1 MKPKN
6 SKRSLSNKKKRRKSS
21 RIKKNPFPNLDV
33 PNLKIQYWG
42 KNLISSQENDDSL
55 KLPTSDNISQI
66 NPGDNHL
73 FIKTQKNKYFGFGD
87 NSLYQLGI
95 SNMKIINESLE
106 LKLPQLKKIKNIFCG
121 SYTSFAID
129 NENRLFSWGIN
140 CSGQLG
146 LGNRN
151 NAKEPTLVNSNQ
163 KNYLKLLDNEYIKS
177 IVGGGLH
184 TILYTNLN
192 RLFSSGE
199 GKHYALGHG
208 TSKSY
213 CSFKLIEYFF
223 NIKKSIEKIGVGVNH
238 SGCLINGKLYV
249 WGKFG
254 YDKRCLSPK
263 PNVIPMN
270 SDVVD
275 FVMGDVLT
283 VVLTIKGDVYT
294 LGDDIDGQL
303 GVKNAKLG
311 HINHVKL
318 GCKIDFISCGF
329 NHVICGSN
337 KMIYGWGSNKD
348 YQLQPGLDKQIFNSP
363 FELNWLHST
372 KPNYIL
378 CHSFQTYILTT
389 KKIDFNLILSPEE
402 KMKERLQKEVEN
414 LKVEYINQK
423 TKNNQLKQN
432 VKKLHGALS
441 VISKTDNES
450 IKDPYEKSNLKK

>member
-1 MKPKN
+1 MKDKI
-6 SKRSLSNKKKRRKSS
+6 SRRSLSNKKRRRKSS
-21 RIKKNPFPNLDV
+21 RSSKKKKNLFNNLDV

-42 KNLISSQENDDSL
+42 KNLISSQENDDDL
-55 KLPTSDNISQI
+55 KLPTTDNILEI
-66 NPGDNHL
+66 NPGDNHI
-73 FIKTQKNKYFGFGD
+73 FIKSENNKYFGFGD

-95 SNMKIINESLE
+95 NNMKVINESLE
-106 LKLPQLKKIKNIFCG
+106 INLIEIKKIKKIFCG

-129 NENRLFSWGIN
+129 DNNKLYAWGIN

-146 LGNRN
+146 LGHKN
-151 NAKEPTLVNSNQ
+151 NAKKPTEINTNQ
-163 KNYLKLLDNEYIKS
+163 KNNLCLLENEYIKQ

-192 RLFSSGE
+192 RLFSTGQ

-208 TSKSY
+208 TNKSY
-213 CSFKLIEYFF
+213 TNFKSIEYFF
-223 NIKKSIEKIGVGVNH
+223 KIKKNIEKIEVGVNH

-270 SDVVD
+270 SDVID

-283 VVLTIKGDVYT
+283 VILTIRGEVYT

-318 GCKIDFISCGF
+318 SCKIDFITCGF
-329 NHVICGSN
+329 NHVIVGSS
-337 KMIYGWGSNKD
+337 KMIYGDRK
-348 YQLQPGLDKQIFNSP
+348 Y
-363 FELNWLHST
+363 
-372 KPNYIL
+372 
-378 CHSFQTYILTT
+378 
-389 KKIDFNLILSPEE
+389 
-402 KMKERLQKEVEN
+402 V
-414 LKVEYINQK
+414 V
-423 TKNNQLKQN
+423 
-432 VKKLHGALS
+432 
-441 VISKTDNES
+441 
-450 IKDPYEKSNLKK
+450 